1 MADLIPRII
10 GTGWA
15 VPKKIRLN
23 DDPIFDSVKE
33 KFPDQNLFKGY
44 KERHVLSEG
53 EDLMTI
59 MVPAA
64 IMALRKAGIKASDV
78 DMLIGIGSISEHI
91 QPNALSQLHQKLQ
104 LLARAWV
111 IPVGND
117 FSNYASSLLLADS
130 LVRAKRAKNILICIG
145 GNWSRNVDYNTPQ
158 SISAADGAGAAVVA
172 LSDDQSKWY
181 VSDQCTVMNTS
192 YYGSMFTDGL
202 QLTLPLPKL
211 SDENQAKLYT
221 SHFFQ
226 ITDIGLNGF
235 KKFGMEEALTCV
247 TQLLAKN
254 KLTGSD
260 ITFLPH
266 QTSQSLIDYWVSN
279 LNPKPAQ
286 VLSTIEKFA
295 NITVATHALEMAWLE
310 QKKTIKKDKLVM
322 LALGPDMHAN
332 ALLLERN

>member
-1 MADLIPRII
+1 MAELIPRII

-23 DDPIFDSVKE
+23 DDPIFDSVKK

-53 EDLMTI
+53 EDLMSI

-64 IMALRKAGIKASDV
+64 KMALRKAGIKASDV
-78 DMLIGIGSISEHI
+78 DMLIGTGSISDYI
-91 QPNALSQLHQKLQ
+91 QPNALSQLHQKLK
-104 LLARAWV
+104 LPARAWS

-117 FSNYASSLLLADS
+117 FSNYSSSLLLADS

-145 GNWSRNVDYNTPQ
+145 GNWTRNVDYNTPQ
-158 SISAADGAGAAVVA
+158 SISAGDGAGAAVVS
-172 LSDDQSKWY
+172 LSDDQSKWF

-192 YYGSMFTDGL
+192 YYGTMFTDGL
-202 QLTLPLPKL
+202 KLTLSKPIDGYQEVY
-211 SDENQAKLYT
+211 S

-226 ITDIGLNGF
+226 ITEDGF
-235 KKFGMEEALTCV
+235 KGFNAFGMEEALTCV
-247 TQLLAKN
+247 TQLLDKN
-254 KLTGSD
+254 KLTGAD

-266 QTSQSLIDYWVSN
+266 QTSTKLINNWISN
-279 LNPKPAQ
+279 LDPKPAQ

-310 QKKTIKKDKLVM
+310 QKKSIKKDKLVM